1 MTEFIKSGNF
11 FCHIIWLFRKRIYL
25 CNQQIK
31 QERKMNQIINIYSL
45 AILLIIIRVVVICP

>member
-1 MTEFIKSGNF
+1 MTEFIKEAFF
-11 FCHIIWLFRKRIYL
+11 FCHIIWLFQKRIYL
-25 CNQQIK
+25 CNHQIK